1 LRKEAID
8 KRIKVFT
15 VGFGVL
21 LAIITWRLFYIQ
33 IIQHRQLSQRALRQQ
48 ERTIKIQP
56 QRGKIFDRRGRPLA
70 LNRQA
75 ASFYAVPSEIKN
87 PSQAARRLYQATGVS
102 AVRLQERFK
111 SRRAFVWIK
120 RKVSDAGAKKIR
132 AMKLTG
138 VHELFEPTR
147 VYPEG
152 RLACHVLGFVG
163 LDNQGLSGV
172 ELQFDRAICGQ
183 SGLLRIARDAK
194 GQRLPASTRVF
205 KRPEPG
211 QDIYLTIDKV
221 VQHIA
226 ERELARG
233 MKKSRALAGSI
244 VVMNPNTGEIL
255 ALANLPDFDPNHYN
269 RFPVANQRNR
279 VINDIYEPGST
290 FKLITAAAAL
300 EEGVFREEDIIHCE
314 NGRGVFDGRV
324 VRDHEPKGRLSFRD
338 VIILSSNVGAVKI
351 GIRLGAEKLT
361 RYARDFGF
369 GRPTGIELPGERVG
383 MLKPHTQWKN
393 CTMTSVP
400 FGQGVAVTTL
410 QIAAAYAAVA
420 NQGRLLRPYIV
431 REQKRPDGVIV
442 RATQPEIRRQVI
454 SARTAEQMRSILKDV
469 VEKGTGTWAQVAN
482 YTVAGKTGT
491 AQKIRPRGGYDA
503 FRHVASFVGFFPA
516 DKPKLLIAVMID
528 EPRGLQWG
536 GLVAGPVFKEIS
548 RHLVAYLGIPP
559 GPQKVYAFAKAGAGE
574 GFDLKSHMHQVPGLK
589 GLSIDESRRRLK
601 QLGLQAACL
610 GKGKIVLEQRPA
622 EGRLI
627 NAASRVV
634 LYLGDTAADKI
645 TLPKQEQILV
655 PNVAG
660 QTLRNALQILGDY
673 GLQARISGSG
683 VVNRQKPGPNTLAKV
698 GQTCMINC
706 VDPENQP

>member
-1 LRKEAID
+1 MPKEAID
-8 KRIKVFT
+8 KRIKFFT
-15 VGFGVL
+15 AGFGIL
-21 LAIITWRLFYIQ
+21 LAIITWRLFDLQ
-33 IIQHRQLSQRALRQQ
+33 IIQHRKFSQLALRQQ

-56 QRGKIFDRRGRPLA
+56 PRGKIFDRRGRPLA

-75 ASFYAVPSEIKN
+75 ASFYAVPSEVKN
-87 PSQAARRLYQATGVS
+87 PSRAARLLSQETGLS
-102 AVRLQERFK
+102 AARLQRRFR

-132 AMKLTG
+132 ALKLTG
-138 VHELFEPTR
+138 VHELSEPTR

-163 LDNQGLSGV
+163 LDNQGLGGV
-172 ELQFDRAICGQ
+172 ELQFDRAICGR
-183 SGLLRIARDAK
+183 SGVLRVAHDAK
-194 GQRLPASTRVF
+194 GQRLPASTRIF
-205 KRPEPG
+205 KRSEPG
-211 QDIYLTIDKV
+211 QDAYLTIDKV
-221 VQHIA
+221 VQHIT
-226 ERELARG
+226 ERELARA
-233 MKKSRALAGSI
+233 MEKSQARAGSV

-255 ALANLPDFDPNHYN
+255 ALANQPNFDPNHYN
-269 RFPVANQRNR
+269 RFPVANRRNR

-324 VRDHEPKGRLSFRD
+324 VRDHEPQGRLSFRE
-338 VIILSSNVGAVKI
+338 VIILSSNIGAVKI
-351 GIRLGAEKLT
+351 GIRLGAEKMV

-369 GRPTGIELPGERVG
+369 GRPTGIELPGERTG
-383 MLKPHTQWKN
+383 MLKTHTHWKN
-393 CTMTSVP
+393 CTLTSVP

-420 NQGRLLRPYIV
+420 NQGRLLRPYVV
-431 REQKRPDGVIV
+431 RELKRPDGVIV
-442 RATQPEIRRQVI
+442 RATRPEIREQVI
-454 SARTAEQMRSILKDV
+454 SARTAEKMKKILKDV
-469 VEKGTGTWAQVAN
+469 VERGTGTWAQVSN
-482 YTVAGKTGT
+482 YAVAGKTGT
-491 AQKIRPRGGYDA
+491 AQKIHPRGGYDA
-503 FRHVASFVGFFPA
+503 FRHVASFVGFFPV

-536 GLVAGPVFKEIS
+536 GLVAGPVFKDIS

-559 GPQKVYAFAKAGAGE
+559 GPQKVYAFAKAGAGNR
-574 GFDLKSHMHQVPGLK
+574 FDLKNHMHLVPGLK
-589 GLSIDESRRRLK
+589 GLALDESQRRLK
-601 QLGLQAACL
+601 QAGLQAACL

-634 LYLGDTAADKI
+634 LYLADTVEVKNPQRK
-645 TLPKQEQILV
+645 LEQVLV
-655 PNVAG
+655 PNVGG
-660 QTLRNALQILGDY
+660 QTLRNALQILGAY

-683 VVNRQKPGPNTLAKV
+683 VVHGQQPSPHTLAKV
-698 GQTCMINC
+698 GQTCMLNC
-706 VDPENQP
+706 VAPENQP